1 MRHPLTAMTAA
12 LAGALALAAPAMAT
26 DYPAPAKP
34 GAATS
39 KPAGP
44 FHKLRVCKTGCRY
57 RTIQAPADAA
67 KPGDTI
73 QVAHGNYNEG
83 VSLRG
88 TAKRY
93 VKVIGDIAHPEK

>member
-1 MRHPLTAMTAA
+1 MRHPLTATTAA

-44 FHKLRVCKTGCRY
+44 FHRLKVCKRGCAY
-57 RTIQAPADAA
+57 RTIQAAADAA
-67 KPGDTI
+67 RPGDTI
-73 QVAHGNYNEG
+73 KVAHGTYHEG

-88 TAKRY
+88 PAKRY
-93 VKVIGDIAHPEK
+93 VKIVGD